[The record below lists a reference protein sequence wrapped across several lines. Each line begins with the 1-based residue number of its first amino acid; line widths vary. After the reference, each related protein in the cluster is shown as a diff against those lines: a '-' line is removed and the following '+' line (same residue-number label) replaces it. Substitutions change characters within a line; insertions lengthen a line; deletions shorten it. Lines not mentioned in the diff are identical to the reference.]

1 MVVDKRIRKLLDGRN
16 RARIPI
22 SAKNGR
28 HNPIAMNK
36 QRRVGETI
44 AIQSWLRPALTP
56 VIANKDFAV
65 FREQLERVGGLLE
78 GSLLED
84 MAMDFAVTGQEGASV
99 AHLRRRKESALKA
112 LRASDIYDAVCPRNP
127 AELQRRLQEPQFVG
141 LQRRRGS
148 TEGRVAILKQRSG
161 RRLRCRGFAHRYLG
175 VAWVVLGHN
184 LWMVARMLTK
194 QEKLKKAA

>member
-1 MVVDKRIRKLLDGRN
+1 MNGRN

-22 SAKNGR
+22 SVKNGR
-28 HNPIAMNK
+28 HKPIAMNR

-56 VIANKDFAV
+56 VIANKDFAI

-78 GSLLED
+78 AGLLEE
-84 MAMDFAVTGQEGASV
+84 MAMDFAVSGQEGASAV
-99 AHLRRRKESALKA
+99 FLRQRTEFALKA

-161 RRLRCRGFAHRYLG
+161 RRLRCRGFAHRHLA

-184 LWMVARMLTK
+184 LWVLAWMLIK
-194 QEKLKKAA
+194 QEKLKQAA